1 VKVITYRIH
10 LLDPILATSLEGDP
24 NSANAFDYLPG
35 SALRGALIKKYL
47 RANNLTWAQ
56 FDANEATVQR
66 LFFNGTTRYL
76 NGYPVEEN
84 QRTLPVPQSWQ
95 REKGKDEEFFD
106 HAVELPNDDETQ
118 WQGISNPFC
127 LLFDPDEDNEDNRT
141 PVRWIQPDRLISVH
155 TARDR
160 NYGRARTDSGA
171 IFRHEALQA
180 GQTFEAAILCDQDSD
195 AALLLPLLNG
205 EAKLGGSRSASYGRV
220 CFESAQEKQ
229 TWREVDGSLQLDY
242 EGKLIITLLSDA
254 LIRDA
259 NGQQVVDSAAM
270 TTALS
275 TALGSIT
282 LTLDV
287 ERTFLR
293 GIPLGGFNR
302 KWGLPLPQSLAV
314 KMGSVFVYDAP
325 TGGANAL
332 RLALERLEQSGIGE
346 RRAEGFGRVAINW
359 QTAEKLKKNERSF
372 TRPPAKAITQ
382 NGSLAIAQ
390 QMAGRMLRQ
399 RLDIALTA
407 KANDLGKQVKGPKNS
422 QLSRL
427 RLIIH
432 DALRQEPTAGRQRLN
447 QYFDSLQD
455 RQTTRKQF
463 SRDRVAGK
471 GLLEWMRERAA
482 DESSIKPIFDEA
494 RDTLPTIGA
503 NVSATLTAGM
513 IYEYNLRLIDAVLAR
528 AAKERKGEN

>member
-1 VKVITYRIH
+1 MKVITYRIK
-10 LLDPILATSLEGDP
+10 LLDPVLATSLEGDP
-24 NSANAFDYLPG
+24 NSATAFDYLPG

-47 RANNLTWAQ
+47 RSNNLTSSQ
-56 FDANEATVQR
+56 FSADDATVQR
-66 LFFNGTTRYL
+66 LFFDGTIRYL
-76 NGYPVEEN
+76 NGYPVEDN

-95 REKGKDEEFFD
+95 REKGEEVEFFD
-106 HAVELPNDDETQ
+106 HAVEPANDDETQ
-118 WQGISNPFC
+118 WQGVGNPFC
-127 LLFDPDEDNEDNRT
+127 LLFGPDEDDHDNGT
-141 PVRWIQPDRLISVH
+141 PVRLIQPDRLISVH

-171 IFRHEALQA
+171 IFRHEALQD

-195 AALLLPLLNG
+195 APLLLTLLNG
-205 EAKLGGSRSASYGRV
+205 EAGLGGSRSASFGHV
-220 CFESAQEKQ
+220 CFESAQDKQ
-229 TWREVDGSLQLDY
+229 TWREVGGSLQLDDK
-242 EGKLIITLLSDA
+242 GKLIITLLSDA

-259 NGQQVVDSAAM
+259 FGQHVVDSAAM

-275 TALGSIT
+275 TALGNIT
-282 LTLDV
+282 LTPDV

-325 TGGANAL
+325 TLDANAL
-332 RLALERLEQSGIGE
+332 RIALQRLEQRGIGE
-346 RRAEGFGRVAINW
+346 RRAEGFGRVAVNW
-359 QTAEKLKKNERSF
+359 QTADKLKKNERPVV
-372 TRPPAKAITQ
+372 RPPAKAIMH
-382 NGSLAIAQ
+382 NSSLAIAQ
-390 QMAGRMLRQ
+390 QMVGRILRQ

-432 DALRQEPTAGRQRLN
+432 DALRQDPRAGRERLN
-447 QYFDSLQD
+447 QYFASLQD

-463 SRDRVAGK
+463 TRDRVAGK
-471 GLLEWMRERAA
+471 GLLEWMHERVA

-494 RDTLPTIGA
+494 QNTLPTIGN
-503 NVSATLTAGM
+503 NVTAMLTPRM
-513 IYEYNLRLIDAVLAR
+513 VYEYNLRLIDSVLAR